1 MRFHKERTER
11 IEERIEEMKKKI
23 IIISSIIVCLLI
35 VGGITFIA
43 HNKTS
48 EDKTSDVT
56 ESLEAETSTDAD
68 KESDV
73 STDKEKDDTSTN
85 KKETNTVESDKKED
99 EKKTDDK
106 TTEEQKT
113 EDKKTDNK
121 KTEADKKTT
130 ENTGSNSESTKKE
143 EEHKHTWVTG
153 YRTEEKVVHH
163 DAVTHTE
170 TQTTYTTETT
180 TVHHESSCRCCN
192 CGAIGSESEIIS
204 HIENNMDCF
213 LSGAGYV
220 GTPGYDEQVSTQ
232 VPHNETVTVVDQA
245 AYDETVVEKIE
256 YTYCSECGAEK

>member
-1 MRFHKERTER
+1 MKYYKERTER
-11 IEERIEEMKKKI
+11 IQGMKKKI

-35 VGGITFIA
+35 VGGITFVA
-43 HNKTS
+43 LNKTS
-48 EDKTSDVT
+48 KDKKSDVT

-113 EDKKTDNK
+113 EDKKTDNNKTDNK

-153 YRTEEKVVHH
+153 YRTEGC
-163 DAVTHTE
+163 D
-170 TQTTYTTETT
+170 
-180 TVHHESSCRCCN
+180 
-192 CGAIGSESEIIS
+192 CGAQFTD
-204 HIENNMDCF
+204 HAAAMDH
-213 LSGAGYV
+213 LRATEHMSGLVSDKTDGW
-220 GTPGYDEQVSTQ
+220 DEVVETQ
-232 VPHNETVTVVDQA
+232 VPHTTTVVDQA
-245 AYDETVVEKIE
+245 AWDETVVEKIE
-256 YTYCSECGAEK
+256 YTYCSECGTEK

>member
-1 MRFHKERTER
+1 MKFYKERT
-11 IEERIEEMKKKI
+11 ERIEEMKKKI

-85 KKETNTVESDKKED
+85 KKETNTVESDKKE
-99 EKKTDDK
+99 
-106 TTEEQKT
+106 
-113 EDKKTDNK
+113 
-121 KTEADKKTT
+121 
-130 ENTGSNSESTKKE
+130 

-180 TVHHESSCRCCN
+180 TVHHDGHYVCYG
-192 CGAIGSESEIIS
+192 CGATFTSADTAAAHCDAGDDVCFGSG
-204 HIENNMDCF
+204 F
-213 LSGAGYV
+213 G

-232 VPHNETVTVVDQA
+232 VPHTETVTVTDQA
-245 AYDETVVEKIE
+245 AWDETVVEKIE
-256 YTYCSECGAEK
+256 YTYCSECGVQK